1 MLHVNANESNE
12 KSILHKEDTTI
23 WQEGFVAIAQL
34 ALWKGSTDFPLGLFG
49 TRMDETLAATNGL
62 GPSVRKQR
70 KMEVEYETNH
80 I

>member
-1 MLHVNANESNE
+1 M
-12 KSILHKEDTTI
+12 
-23 WQEGFVAIAQL
+23 
-34 ALWKGSTDFPLGLFG
+34 DFPLGLFG